1 MRQYLKDLIKRN
13 DLLGYLVISGLKAQY
28 RNTFL
33 GFFWWL
39 LDPFLS
45 VMVYYFLVVI
55 VLGRGSQEENYGAFL
70 VVGLIAWRWIRSVVN
85 SSSRSIVLHSGII
98 TRVYLPKAIFPISVC
113 FSQLINFSIGL
124 LIVAG
129 VLACFRIVPGI
140 QTLWLPVL
148 MLMQLVF
155 LIALSLVIGYVC
167 VFIRDIDNLI
177 HHFMRFWFYSSPVI
191 WAKGRPPE
199 RYSWIVD
206 INPVSAYLNSYRN
219 ILLYNESPEFAKLIP
234 IVAVSLVVIVAMLY
248 YYSRNE
254 HKIIKA
260 L

>member
-1 MRQYLKDLIKRN
+1 MRQYIKELYKRR
-13 DLLGYLVISGLKAQY
+13 DLLFYLIISGLKAQY

-55 VLGRGSQEENYGAFL
+55 VLGRGSQVENYGAFL

-191 WAKGRPPE
+191 WAKGRLPE